1 MAPMELATTRLDR
14 EEFSSTT
21 KPHLLRDAARHLL
34 LGDRHAD
41 ALATLRSAA
50 TEYLAASTGLLTG
63 SEAVRAL
70 SAFIMRL
77 VRTLHGLSPAFA
89 ERDRYAIGTG
99 VSRTL
104 VWSSIA
110 DEFALRSQ
118 TRICYLR
125 QSFSCGQLVKGGTG
139 DGLEVAVD
147 NFWNGCSLSV
157 VRRSLTS

>member
-1 MAPMELATTRLDR
+1 MRLNRLRTTAFPTFYVTVIPRR
-14 EEFSSTT
+14 PKGKVCSIASASRWR
-21 KPHLLRDAARHLL
+21 PWSLRPPDWTARNSA
-34 LGDRHAD
+34 RR
-41 ALATLRSAA
+41 RSRI
-50 TEYLAASTGLLTG
+50 SF
-63 SEAVRAL
+63 V
-70 SAFIMRL
+70 MRL
-77 VRTLHGLSPAFA
+77 VRTLHGISPEFA

-104 VWSSIA
+104 VRSSIA